1 MLNERAEQTCQNG
14 RRMVKGEDV
23 DLISKDNTMTVT
35 HEPENLSDQPLVEH
49 LRELRSCLLIT
60 FTAVAVAAVIAY
72 AFIEPISRWLFR
84 PLVGVLPPG
93 GSLIFTSYQEG
104 FFFI

>member
-1 MLNERAEQTCQNG
+1 MP
-14 RRMVKGEDV
+14 V
-23 DLISKDNTMTVT
+23 S

-49 LRELRSCLLIT
+49 LRELRSCLIVA
-60 FTAVAVAAVIAY
+60 FMAVMAASVAAYV
-72 AFIEPISRWLFR
+72 FIEPISHWLFR

-93 GSLIFTSYQEG
+93 SSLIFTSYQEG